1 MSHSQ
6 DHEHSHSRA
15 ESPRGH
21 EHAHGGST
29 VRDHGPTRR
38 GQMLWAIGITGSI
51 LILEVIGGFLSHS
64 LALLSDAGH
73 MLTDLASL
81 SVSLTAMIMAERP
94 VSGRHTYGFARLE
107 VLAALGNA
115 LTFFVMVAA
124 VGWEAFRRLSTTSL
138 PDWKTMGLIA
148 AIGLLANA
156 FSAWFLHGAH
166 EDDLNMKSA
175 WIHVMGD
182 LASSVGVLVGV
193 AVIARTGWSWVDPV
207 LSLGI
212 AALIALSAFKL
223 FWKALHILLESAPR
237 GLTAE
242 KISSCLTTHV
252 PQVKEVHHVHLW
264 EVGSGEI
271 HLTAHVVVED
281 QPLSRAQEVLEKAV
295 KELGKDCGIHH
306 ATLQLEVP
314 ERESKEK
321 SE

>member
-1 MSHSQ
+1 MAHSH
-6 DHEHSHSRA
+6 DHEHSHGRA
-15 ESPRGH
+15 GFPHGH
-21 EHAHGGST
+21 SHGAAEGHGHAPS
-29 VRDHGPTRR
+29 RR
-38 GQMLWAIGITGSI
+38 GQMQWAIGITGSV

-73 MLTDLASL
+73 MLTDLAAL

-124 VGWEAFRRLSTTSL
+124 VGWEAFQRFSTPSL
-138 PDWKTMGLIA
+138 PDWKSMGLIA
-148 AIGLLANA
+148 AIGLLANIL
-156 FSAWFLHGAH
+156 SAWFLHGAH

-193 AVIARTGWSWVDPV
+193 AVIAKTGWTWVDPV

-212 AALIALSAFKL
+212 AFLIALSAFRL

-237 GLTAE
+237 GLTPE
-242 KISSCLTTHV
+242 KVSTCLTSHI

-281 QPLSRAQEVLEKAV
+281 QPLSRAQDVLEKAV
-295 KELGKDCGIHH
+295 RELEKDCGIHH
-306 ATLQLEVP
+306 ATLQLEVTGAP
-314 ERESKEK
+314 SKTLEK
-321 SE
+321 EG